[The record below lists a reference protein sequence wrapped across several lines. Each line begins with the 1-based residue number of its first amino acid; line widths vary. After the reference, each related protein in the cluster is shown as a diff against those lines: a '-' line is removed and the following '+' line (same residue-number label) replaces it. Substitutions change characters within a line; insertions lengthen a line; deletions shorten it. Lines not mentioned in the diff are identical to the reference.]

1 MPSPIAGVRI
11 RGPLPNFRSYIL
23 GIIHGISGL
32 ISPPGP
38 QIREENLSM
47 IETTKKLA
55 YGVAILVPSFLPTVP
70 LRAEDASHVP
80 SGVVSNPYGAVL
92 PSAKSPSRT
101 GFPSASR

>member
-1 MPSPIAGVRI
+1 
-11 RGPLPNFRSYIL
+11 
-23 GIIHGISGL
+23 
-32 ISPPGP
+32 
-38 QIREENLSM
+38 M

-92 PSAKSPSRT
+92 PSAKISLKNGIPVRVEMT
-101 GFPSASR
+101 WQREE